1 MASRNKR
8 YIFLV
13 DDEPFQNEML
23 KDYLSERYIHEIKVY
38 ENGEEALQHMH
49 LQPEIIVLDFHLN
62 ANKADAMNGVEVLKR
77 IKQAYP
83 PAQVIMLSGQD
94 KIEVA
99 IDSMKFGAYD
109 YVVKGETAFSR
120 TENIINNISE
130 LRKARNINKA
140 YRKTILALGL
150 VIAGIVALSLYL
162 WRVGAYKSL

>member
-1 MASRNKR
+1 MASGNNR

-23 KDYLSERYIHEIKVY
+23 KDYLSERFIHEIKVY
-38 ENGEEALQHMH
+38 ENGEEALKHMH

-62 ANKADAMNGVEVLKR
+62 AHNPKAMNGVEVLKR
-77 IKQAYP
+77 VKEAYP
-83 PAQVIMLSGQD
+83 PAQVVMLSGQD

-140 YRKTILALGL
+140 YRKTILVLGL
-150 VIAGIVALSLYL
+150 VIAAIIALSIYLYYT
-162 WRVGAYKSL
+162 GAYKSL